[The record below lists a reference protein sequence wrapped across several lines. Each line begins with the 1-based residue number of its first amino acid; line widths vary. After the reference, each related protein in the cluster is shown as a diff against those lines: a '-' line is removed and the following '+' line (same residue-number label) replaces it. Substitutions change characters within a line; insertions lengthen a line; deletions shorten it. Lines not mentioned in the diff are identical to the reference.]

1 MFNRFINSYC
11 HLMAKDSY
19 ILKNAMA
26 DEKSVLLY
34 QKKRNIATERKL
46 KKEQEEAEKLAK

>member
-1 MFNRFINSYC
+1 
-11 HLMAKDSY
+11 
-19 ILKNAMA
+19 MA